1 MCVCVCGG
9 GTGILDK
16 CKFCKWNLL
25 SVNNKKLK
33 TGLVLIFDGVVSC
46 CSYRPG
52 GVALLQHNQA

>member
-1 MCVCVCGG
+1 MCMYVGG
-9 GTGILDK
+9 HWYLDK